1 MAKFLNT
8 TQALGEVEGILT
20 AAKTQIVLISPFIKI
35 NDELIARLTD
45 SGTRRK
51 VKIKLV
57 CRESALKP
65 EEKVKINQIDN
76 LELLFNEKVHAKC
89 FYNESFMVITSLNLY
104 DSASGDNH
112 EMGVLLS
119 SKEDEKAFIAAK
131 DEAQYIIRE
140 STQHKAQEVISKANR
155 KSTQQYGQGYCIMC
169 DAKIAFDMG
178 KPYCPS
184 CFKKAKRD
192 IGEEYVP
199 IERFCHFCGKENESS
214 IDKPLCYRCYKKINK

>member
-8 TQALGEVEGILT
+8 AQALGEVEGIL
-20 AAKTQIVLISPFIKI
+20 ASAKMHIVLISPFVKI

-57 CRESALKP
+57 CRESALKL
-65 EEKVKINQIDN
+65 EEKVKISQIGN

-119 SKEDEKAFIAAK
+119 AKEDEKAFIAAQ

-140 STQHKAQEVISKANR
+140 SKRHNPKDSIRKPERKGAPQNAQ
-155 KSTQQYGQGYCIMC
+155 GQCIRC
-169 DAKIAFDMG
+169 GTGLVLDIE
-178 KPYCPS
+178 KPYCS
-184 CFKKAKRD
+184 DCYNEARYD
-192 IGEEYVP
+192 IDEETEP
-199 IERFCHFCGKENESS
+199 IEHFCHSCGKETESS
-214 IDKPLCYRCYKKINK
+214 LSKPLCYSCYRKFRK